1 MLESAPSLQAVRD
14 HIIDI
19 YKSKEKDLQREV
31 KFIGHSVKQDLL
43 VLGLSDLYYVDT
55 QRFYGPEQPKGLKD
69 LGESVLNV
77 KIQEGIHSSII
88 DARVSLALFLAN
100 ERNIEY
106 RDYLERQSEK

>member
-1 MLESAPSLQAVRD
+1 
-14 HIIDI
+14 
-19 YKSKEKDLQREV
+19 
-31 KFIGHSVKQDLL
+31 
-43 VLGLSDLYYVDT
+43 VDT
-55 QRFYGPEQPKGLKD
+55 QKFYGPEQPKSLKD